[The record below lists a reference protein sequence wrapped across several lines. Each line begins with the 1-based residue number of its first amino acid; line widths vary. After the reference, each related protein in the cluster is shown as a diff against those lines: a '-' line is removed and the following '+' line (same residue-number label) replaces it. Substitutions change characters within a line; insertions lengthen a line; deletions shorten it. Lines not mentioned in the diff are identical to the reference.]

1 MKRHVFLLMLVS
13 ALFVSALA
21 CAELPTVTV
30 MPEASD
36 IPSSVILDIQKE
48 NADAEAITITGWH
61 ANMQEIDS
69 GVFCSQSYGWTYR
82 DVKVTTTGTNQALST
97 HLVTSV
103 AKGASDPLAV
113 EFTKTISSSVN
124 LTSGKATAP
133 SSNDLGIAASVTAK
147 VSVPQTLNGPSES
160 SVCNS
165 RQFYVRF
172 YGDTGTW
179 SARAIWDLNPAN
191 RPILSGTW
199 SKPTSWAEYSVDR
212 IIN

>member
-1 MKRHVFLLMLVS
+1 MKRYVFLLTLAS
-13 ALFVSALA
+13 ALCLSALA
-21 CAELPTVTV
+21 FAELPTVTV
-30 MPEASD
+30 LPEASD

-61 ANMQEIDS
+61 ANVQVD
-69 GVFCSQSYGWTYR
+69 CSAIYPQSYGWSYQ
-82 DVKVTTTGTNQALST
+82 DVEVAATGTDQALST
-97 HLVTSV
+97 QFVTSV
-103 AKGASDPLAV
+103 AKGASDPLSA
-113 EFTKTISSSVN
+113 EFTKTVSSSVE
-124 LTSGKATAP
+124 LTAGNAP
-133 SSNDLGIAASVTAK
+133 ALTGNDLDIAVSVTAK
-147 VSVPQTLNGPSES
+147 IPAFTTLNGPAES

-179 SARAIWDLNPAN
+179 SARAVWQLNPTN
-191 RPILSGTW
+191 RPIISGTW